1 MGSANILYV
10 DDDINMLNTGED
22 ILIEAGYD
30 VSLAKSGIQ
39 AIKIL
44 GKNTNFDLILLDID
58 MPEMNGYQTYD
69 AIRGIAGCEN
79 IPIIFLTGMDS
90 PAYETRGLE
99 LGAADY
105 IIKPFVKIVLLARI
119 KKEIGKKPITN
130 VVVTPEPEYSDVGT
144 QRMNDLLTEPEIV
157 ICKMIADG
165 FSNQEIADK
174 TSYSYGYV
182 RKKVSVI
189 LDKMYVK
196 TRTELRELM
205 RK

>member
-1 MGSANILYV
+1 MGNGNILYI

-30 VSLAKSGIQ
+30 VSLAKSGVQ

-44 GKNTNFDLILLDID
+44 GKSRDYDLILLDVD
-58 MPEMNGYQTYD
+58 MPDMNGYETFK

-90 PAYETRGLE
+90 PDNEIKGLE

-105 IIKPFVKIVLLARI
+105 ITKPFVKIVLLARI
-119 KKEIGKKPITN
+119 KKEMGKKVETVIA
-130 VVVTPEPEYSDVGT
+130 EPEYSEVGL
-144 QRMNDLLTEPEIV
+144 QRMNELLTEQEIV
-157 ICKMIADG
+157 ICKLIADG

-189 LDKMYVK
+189 LDKMYVR
-196 TRTELRELM
+196 TRGELKDLM